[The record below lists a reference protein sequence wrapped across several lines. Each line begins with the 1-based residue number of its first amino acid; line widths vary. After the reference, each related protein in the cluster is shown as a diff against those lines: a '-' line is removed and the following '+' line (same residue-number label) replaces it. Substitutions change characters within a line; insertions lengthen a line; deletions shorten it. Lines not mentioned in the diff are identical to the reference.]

1 MEGQVSK
8 GRPRHRNGPTPPRK
22 FTDSF
27 RLGQAVSI
35 KRTRHGWFDGQIMG
49 KTTSI
54 SEYSCAV
61 TVDDGEGYVGDVL
74 DIERPRDIY

>member
-1 MEGQVSK
+1 
-8 GRPRHRNGPTPPRK
+8 
-22 FTDSF
+22 
-27 RLGQAVSI
+27 
-35 KRTRHGWFDGQIMG
+35 MG